1 MWHVSSRSGEASHE
15 LLYSVYFTLLYI
27 SVVIIIIIIIN
38 SSSVTTQY
46 IHCESK
52 TIGQEPDYLT
62 IYYKIML
69 VWIVRSTY
77 DSDQPSRQYSF
88 LCMLLLATVAICHT
102 YVLPVLWAASC
113 LHHRH
118 GIDKYLDTLLANQT
132 TRKASPPIIPKVAV
146 ARWRTARVIFSLILP
161 DQSQRSRS
169 STIANGV
176 SSAVRRIA
184 KCGMQNTQPS

>member
-1 MWHVSSRSGEASHE
+1 MWHVSSRSGEASRE

-62 IYYKIML
+62 IYYKITL
-69 VWIVRSTY
+69 VLIVRSTY

-88 LCMLLLATVAICHT
+88 FVHVTFGDGDDMSYLCTSGFMGCVMFA
-102 YVLPVLWAASC
+102 P
-113 LHHRH
+113 
-118 GIDKYLDTLLANQT
+118 QT
-132 TRKASPPIIPKVAV
+132 
-146 ARWRTARVIFSLILP
+146 
-161 DQSQRSRS
+161 
-169 STIANGV
+169 
-176 SSAVRRIA
+176 
-184 KCGMQNTQPS
+184 QNR